1 MGPELIEPTVYEAF
15 MRRLAEHALR
25 PLCGD
30 AWAIA
35 AGFDLTHPVFE
46 YPANLAGRVT
56 PMLVQRWDAGDE
68 SLFDGLT
75 TWNQVAADALEDAVA
90 DLRRT
95 VGRVRRWR
103 WGHLHTLR
111 LRHPLAM
118 RRILRPLLNAPDIT
132 VGGGVDT
139 VMATGQRPGAD
150 FSTRLFAPSW
160 RQVFDVGNWYNDSTG
175 VLYPGQSGHRF
186 SRHHHDLSK
195 RWARNRQFPLRWGD
209 AAFRGRHALRL
220 VPRERGLIATQSR
233 L

>member
-1 MGPELIEPTVYEAF
+1 

-95 VGRVRRWR
+95 VGGVRRWR
-103 WGHLHTLR
+103 WGRLHTLR

-118 RRILRPLLNAPDIT
+118 RRMLHPLLNAPDIT
-132 VGGGVDT
+132 VGGGIDT

-209 AAFRGRHALRL
+209 AAFRGRRALRL
-220 VPRERGLIATQSR
+220 VPRERGLIATQPR